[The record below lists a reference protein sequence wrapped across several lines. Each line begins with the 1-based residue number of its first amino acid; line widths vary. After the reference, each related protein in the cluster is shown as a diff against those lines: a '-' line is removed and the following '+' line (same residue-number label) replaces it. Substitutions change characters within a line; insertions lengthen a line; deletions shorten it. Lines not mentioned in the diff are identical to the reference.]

1 MRRIRLL
8 LEIVVIAGLIG
19 LAGGVGWFFLESR
32 APEGAG
38 EGTVIFEIEKGR
50 SVRAVA
56 DALKGRGLIRKTAP
70 FLLRYK
76 LFYGTESLKAGEYA
90 LPAGG
95 GTKAILEILLRG
107 KIFLH
112 AVTVPEGLTAGES
125 FDVFLAGGF
134 GSKEAFETAFKKT
147 DSIALLDPD
156 APDLEGYLFPET
168 YRLPKGASA
177 AEILESMTSQ
187 FKDVFGSGERKA
199 AAEIGLTP
207 RQVVTLA
214 SLIEKETDRTAE
226 MPLVSAVFH
235 NRLRIGMKLECDP
248 TVIYALKRHGPFDR
262 PLWLKDLKF
271 DSPYNTYVYK
281 GLPPGPICN
290 PGRISLEAAL
300 HPAPA
305 DFLYFVRS
313 REGGHV
319 FSRTMKEHSAAVRAW
334 RNLH

>member
-8 LEIVVIAGLIG
+8 LEIVVVAGLIG
-19 LAGGVGWFFLESR
+19 LAGGVSWFIQESR

-38 EGTVIFEIEKGR
+38 EGIVIFEIEKGQ

-56 DALKGRGLIRKTAP
+56 AALKERGLIRKTAP

-76 LFYGTESLKAGEYA
+76 LFHKTESLKAGEYA

-95 GTKAILEILLRG
+95 GTKALLEILLRG

-112 AVTVPEGLTAGES
+112 AITVPEGLTAGET
-125 FDVFLAGGF
+125 FDIFRAAGF
-134 GSKEAFETAFKKT
+134 GTKESFETAFKET
-147 DSIALLDPD
+147 DAIALLDPG

-177 AEILESMTSQ
+177 ADVLASMTAQ
-187 FKDVFGSGERKA
+187 FKDVFGPGERRRT
-199 AAEIGLTP
+199 AEIGLTP

-248 TVIYALKRHGPFDR
+248 TVIYALKRQGPFDR

-271 DSPYNTYVYK
+271 DSPYNTYVHK

-290 PGRISLEAAL
+290 PGRASLQAAL
-300 HPAPA
+300 HPASA